1 MRFLLAT
8 KHQTRVQTALITATI
23 AITLIPAIASRC
35 RLTEPLPCF
44 EVDVGEDPLVD
55 GGDGVK
61 TEEALAKHELAIA
74 LADTVGVTE
83 LRVAFPAK
91 LHDWRFLL
99 VIS

>member
-23 AITLIPAIASRC
+23 AITLIPTIISRF

-44 EVDVGEDPLVD
+44 EVDVGEDPLVT
-55 GGDGVK
+55 GEDGVK
-61 TEEALAKHELAIA
+61 TEEALAKHELATA

-91 LHDWRFLL
+91 LHDWEFLS